1 MSSFLKKEKQ
11 YGLIIPSRKV
21 TAKTVTRPS
30 AFGDSSSDE
39 VRNVWLR
46 FSSHLLAVLQ
56 EDDGKKHVNLALKRE
71 NEKRQKQVSYLQSNY
86 HMYLVVHHSLT
97 CCIDPRSSCS
107 SIG

>member
-21 TAKTVTRPS
+21 TAKPVTRPL

-39 VRNVWLR
+39 VRMVETYVAPKY
-46 FSSHLLAVLQ
+46 LLAVLQ

-71 NEKRQKQVSYLQSNY
+71 NEKRQKQVSLLQSNY
-86 HMYLVVHHSLT
+86 HMYLVVHHL
-97 CCIDPRSSCS
+97 PYLL
-107 SIG
+107 